1 MGDGP
6 FDYLATFIGRC
17 LSADD
22 INTLLGDLNRWY
34 QERGW
39 TTTRVYATE
48 QDLRDGALELRVIP
62 GRIEGYRAPDSNR
75 DPQSRFAAAFPGQ
88 PGDYLNL
95 RDLEQGLENLN
106 RLPSQEAKF
115 KLYPGKEPG
124 TSDVVIELVV
134 KPAWRVTSMLDNSGT
149 KAMGVWRSNTELA
162 VDNLLGR
169 NDQLAIGY
177 NRNLDGGKL
186 DAKFEGLTLNYFI
199 PQGKHLVGFSASTY
213 ESVFTLPG
221 INQDYGMRTRS
232 TKAGLSYDYLIAR
245 SQGSKQSLIAGL
257 DFTRQTSHI
266 GDIEIESQYR
276 RLSVLYLGAKGKHY
290 VGNQIYDWLFRV
302 DQGTGLFAAMGSI
315 PGGSDPRYTL
325 AKAQFSG
332 LIPVSLLPENWAN
345 WRSTLQ
351 VQAGNDRVPSLANLY
366 VGSRYNVRG
375 FRDFSLYGATGGWW
389 RNDLESKSLR
399 WGEGAVSFYA
409 GLDTGWVK
417 ATGSQNVSQH
427 HLAGCAVGL
436 RGDFRGFKADVAY
449 ARAISR
455 PDEFAA
461 EAKGQWLA
469 HFSIDI

>member
-1 MGDGP
+1 MEHL
-6 FDYLATFIGRC
+6 Y
-17 LSADD
+17 
-22 INTLLGDLNRWY
+22 
-34 QERGW
+34 
-39 TTTRVYATE
+39 
-48 QDLRDGALELRVIP
+48 
-62 GRIEGYRAPDSNR
+62 
-75 DPQSRFAAAFPGQ
+75 
-88 PGDYLNL
+88 
-95 RDLEQGLENLN
+95 
-106 RLPSQEAKF
+106 RLPSQDAKF
-115 KLYPGKEPG
+115 TLYPGNEPG
-124 TSDVVIELVV
+124 TSDVVLELFE
-134 KPAWRVTSMLDNSGT
+134 KPAWRVTGMLDNSGN
-149 KAMGVWRSNTELA
+149 KAMGEWRSNTELA
-162 VDNLLGR
+162 LDNLLGR

-177 NRNLDGGKL
+177 NRNLDGGQL
-186 DAKFEGLTLNYFI
+186 GAKFEGLTLNYFI
-199 PQGKHLVGFSASTY
+199 PKGNPLVGFSASTY
-213 ESVFTLPG
+213 ESIFTLPG

-232 TKAGLSYDYLIAR
+232 TKAGLSYEYLLAR
-245 SQGSKQSLIAGL
+245 SQGSKQILIAGL

-290 VGNQIYDWLFRV
+290 VGNQIYDWLFRI
-302 DQGTGLFAAMGSI
+302 DQGTGLFNAMGTI
-315 PGGSDPRYTL
+315 PGGSDPRYAL

-351 VQAGNDRVPSLANLY
+351 FQAGSDKVPSLANLY

-417 ATGSQNVSQH
+417 ATDSQNVSQH
-427 HLAGCAVGL
+427 HLSGCALGIRAEMGAL
-436 RGDFRGFKADVAY
+436 KADLAY
-449 ARAISR
+449 SRSLSR

-469 HFSIDI
+469 HLSIAI